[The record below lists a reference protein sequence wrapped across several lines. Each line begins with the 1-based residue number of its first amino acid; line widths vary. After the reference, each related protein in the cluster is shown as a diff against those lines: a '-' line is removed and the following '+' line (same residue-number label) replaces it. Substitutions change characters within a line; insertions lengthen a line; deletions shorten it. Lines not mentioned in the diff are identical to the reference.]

1 MKQSFK
7 LKPSFKQFIKMLFM
21 FIGVFILTFLILLG
35 VAFLTANAA
44 EPAELESTTSVE
56 QSDAETSSREGGGH
70 RIGDSSAQESTGVE
84 PALSDEEIA
93 SIHEE
98 IDSILEPS
106 DVTGEDASVDEEETV
121 NSGNTII
128 VYQLPTSTIS
138 ETSADIVYYDSLE
151 DYESSTDSALS
162 YGEYVINEKLD
173 RISVLL
179 AFCVGFEFIIMIA
192 AWRKRT

>member
-7 LKPSFKQFIKMLFM
+7 LKPSIKQLIKMLVM
-21 FIGVFILTFLILLG
+21 FIGVFSLTFLILLG
-35 VAFLTANAA
+35 VVMLTANAA
-44 EPAELESTTSVE
+44 EPESTTSVE
-56 QSDAETSSREGGGH
+56 QSDAETPSREGGGH

-93 SIHEE
+93 SIKEE

-106 DVTGEDASVDEEETV
+106 DVMDEEYTSVDEEETV

-128 VYQLPTSTIS
+128 VYQLPSSTIS

>member
-7 LKPSFKQFIKMLFM
+7 LKPSIKQLIKMLFM

-35 VAFLTANAA
+35 VVFLTASAA
-44 EPAELESTTSVE
+44 EPAEPESTTSVE
-56 QSDAETSSREGGGH
+56 QSDEIPSREGGGH
-70 RIGDSSAQESTGVE
+70 HISDSFTQESTGVE
-84 PALSDEEIA
+84 PTQSDEEIA
-93 SIHEE
+93 SIQEE

-128 VYQLPTSTIS
+128 VYQLPSSTIS
-138 ETSADIVYYDSLE
+138 ETSADIVYYDSLD

-162 YGEYVINEKLD
+162 YGEYVIKEKLD
-173 RISVLL
+173 RINVLL
-179 AFCVGFEFIIMIA
+179 AFFVGFEFVIMIA
-192 AWRKRT
+192 AWRK